1 LVFNKGR
8 LDSKPS
14 MLEKFMHFLVS
25 NKQLVPFLRIA
36 CFCIVTAAVAALA
49 AGWAQPVQAG
59 GAGLSYQEVTRLMF
73 QQQTTPAPGTYFTG
87 SFQGDYQQAMSAAA
101 PRTGGFL
108 GTIKWAMGA
117 VNELRNGRA
126 DTQYYWN
133 GMHREDSPDQTATID
148 IPAKNEIIELN
159 LANKTYTIV
168 DTTPKA
174 MPAGSMEPMP
184 QMPQGSIPPQKPGTV
199 VVTITTKIKNLGPK
213 LLDNIPTQG
222 YAVTSSV
229 SWSQATG
236 SCKSDSGDF
245 QAGSEMVE
253 FFSKYQ
259 QPQLAQ
265 PPMPKAMPT
274 ALPSMPSMAS
284 IESLLQSLKQ
294 AMATGCKPTIKKN
307 IQRGANLPY
316 SGLVVWQYFGGQA
329 NMQDQSAQQAGQE
342 QMQELGALSGQSGGG
357 TPGFGTVIERGNVR
371 VLGPADA
378 SLFRVPP
385 GFTKI
390 NTVQR

>member
-1 LVFNKGR
+1 
-8 LDSKPS
+8 
-14 MLEKFMHFLVS
+14 MLEEFMQFLFS
-25 NKQLVPFLRIA
+25 KKQCVPFLRIA
-36 CFCIVTAAVAALA
+36 CFCTVTAAISAFAG
-49 AGWAQPVQAG
+49 GWAQPVQAG
-59 GAGLSYQEVTRLMF
+59 ITGLSYQEVTHVMF
-73 QQQTTPAPGTYFTG
+73 QQQSTPAPGTYFTG
-87 SFQGDYQQAMSAAA
+87 SFSGDFHQAASAAV
-101 PRTGGFL
+101 PRQGGFI
-108 GTIKWAMGA
+108 GSIKWAIGA
-117 VNELRNGRA
+117 VNSLRSGYA

-133 GMHREDSPDQTATID
+133 GMKREDKPDQTATID

-159 LANKTYTIV
+159 LADKTYAIV
-168 DTTPKA
+168 DTTAKA
-174 MPAGSMEPMP
+174 MPAGSMEPISP
-184 QMPQGSIPPQKPGTV
+184 MPQGSIPPQKPGTV
-199 VVTITTKIKNLGPK
+199 IVTVTTKIKNLGPK

-236 SCKSDSGDF
+236 SCKSDTGDF
-245 QAGSEMVE
+245 QAESEMVE

-274 ALPSMPSMAS
+274 ALPSMPSVAS

-307 IQRGANLPY
+307 MQRGANLPH

-329 NMQDQSAQQAGQE
+329 NMQDQSAQQSGQE

-378 SLFRVPP
+378 SLFKVPP
-385 GFTKI
+385 GFTQI
-390 NTVQR
+390 NTAQH